1 MKMTILI
8 LFAAMMI
15 PAYAAEEPERPISG
29 VPYLRTQV
37 VGMSKGKKQVRIMVW
52 AKNIPLE
59 MRAYRFKGDPK
70 PIVSKIEKGDHLDT
84 TVSTRNNY
92 SVEVLWEGRVVMAES
107 YSSKNGL

>member
-8 LFAAMMI
+8 LFAAMLI
-15 PAYAAEEPERPISG
+15 TAYAAEDPERPISG

-37 VGMSKGKKQVRIMVW
+37 VGMSQGKKQVRIMVW

-70 PIVSKIEKGDHLDT
+70 PIISKVEKGDHLDT
-84 TVSTRNNY
+84 TVSTRSNY
-92 SVEVLWEGRVVMAES
+92 SVEVLWSGKVVMAES
-107 YSSKNGL
+107 SSSKNGL